1 MAEARKAGNEAKRE
15 KEKWTE
21 RRVGEGEVGKEEG
34 ERRAAMTGLEGE
46 VHRKGLVS
54 VIHRVHHEVE

>member
-1 MAEARKAGNEAKRE
+1 MK
-15 KEKWTE
+15 E
-21 RRVGEGEVGKEEG
+21 RRLGEGEVGKEEG
-34 ERRAAMTGLEGE
+34 ERRAAMTGLERRSGAGGPDDGIGEEEGE